1 MKSYILLIETS
12 ICVALCFVLA
22 ACGNN
27 ADVSAASTAP
37 PPVVV
42 EHEENGG
49 MIAVDH
55 PENFPLA
62 KAGERADAPELNVTG
77 SVNPDVSRNIPVISL
92 ASGRVVEIR
101 ARVGD
106 TVTKGQLLM
115 RVQSADVSQAF
126 SDYRQAVAD
135 EKLTSA
141 QLSRATLLYDKGA
154 IAQKDVEVA
163 EDAAAKS
170 KVTVENT
177 TERLRLLGADIS
189 KPSSLVDIYAP
200 VSGIITE
207 QNVTAAAGVKTLDNS
222 PNLFT
227 IADNS
232 VVWVICDVFE
242 NDLPGVHLDEVA
254 DIHLNAYPNMVLK
267 GRVSNIGAVLD
278 PNLRTAKVRL
288 EVANPGVLRFGM
300 FVTATF
306 RGSVKEVHA
315 TVPASAILH
324 LHDRDWVYVP
334 ADGGRFRRVEVIG
347 GKMLPG
353 NIQEI
358 VSGIKPGQQVVSR
371 ALIFQNTTEQ

>member
-1 MKSYILLIETS
+1 MKFYILLIETS
-12 ICVALCFVLA
+12 ICAALCFALA
-22 ACGNN
+22 GCGKN
-27 ADVSAASTAP
+27 ADVSAASTTP

-42 EHEENGG
+42 EREENGG
-49 MIAVDH
+49 MIVVDH
-55 PENFPLA
+55 PEKFPLV
-62 KAGERADAPELNVTG
+62 KAGQRADAPELNVTG

-101 ARVGD
+101 ARIGD
-106 TVTKGQLLM
+106 SVTKGQLLM
-115 RVQSADVSQAF
+115 RVQSSDISQAF

-163 EDAAAKS
+163 EDAEVKA

-177 TERLRLLGADIS
+177 TERLRLLGADVNQ
-189 KPSSLVDIYAP
+189 PSSLVDIYAP
-200 VSGIITE
+200 VSGVITE
-207 QNVTAAAGVKTLDNS
+207 QNVTASAGVKTLDNS

-227 IADNS
+227 ISDNS

-242 NDLPGVHLDEVA
+242 NDLPSVHLDEVA
-254 DIHLNAYPNMVLK
+254 DIHLNAYPKMILK
-267 GRVSNIGAVLD
+267 GRVSNIGPVLD
-278 PNLRTAKVRL
+278 PNIRTAKVRL
-288 EVANPGVLRFGM
+288 EVPNPGVLRFGM

-306 RGSVKEVHA
+306 HGLSKEVRA

-347 GKMLPG
+347 GKMLPE
-353 NIQEI
+353 NLQEI
-358 VSGIKPGQQVVSR
+358 VSGLKPGQQVVSR

>member
-1 MKSYILLIETS
+1 MKSYIRPIEAA
-12 ICVALCFVLA
+12 IGVALCFVLA
-22 ACGNN
+22 GCGNN

-49 MIAVDH
+49 TVAVDH
-55 PENFPLA
+55 PEKFPVV
-62 KAGERADAPELNVTG
+62 KAGQRVDAPELNVTG
-77 SVNPDVSRNIPVISL
+77 TVNPDVSRNIPVISL

-101 ARVGD
+101 ARIGD

-115 RVQSADVSQAF
+115 RVQSSDISQAF

-135 EKLTSA
+135 EKLASA
-141 QLSRATLLYDKGA
+141 QLSRANLLYDKGA

-163 EDAAAKS
+163 EDAAAKA
-170 KVTVENT
+170 KVMVENT
-177 TERLRLLGADIS
+177 TERLRVLGADIS
-189 KPSSLVDIYAP
+189 QPSSLVDIYAP

-242 NDLPGVHLDEVA
+242 NDLPSVHLDEVA

-267 GRVSNIGAVLD
+267 GRVSNIGPVLD

-288 EVANPGVLRFGM
+288 EVPNPGVLRFGM

-306 RGSVKEVHA
+306 HGLTKELHA
-315 TVPASAILH
+315 TVPAAAVLH

-334 ADGGRFRRVEVIG
+334 TDDGRFRRVEVIG

-358 VSGIKPGQQVVSR
+358 VSGVKPGQPVVSR

>member
-1 MKSYILLIETS
+1 MKSLILIEAS

-22 ACGNN
+22 GCGKN
-27 ADVSAASTAP
+27 ADVSAPSTAP
-37 PPVVV
+37 PAAAV
-42 EHEENGG
+42 EHEENNG
-49 MIAVDH
+49 MITVDH
-55 PENFPLA
+55 PEKFPLV

-77 SVNPDVSRNIPVISL
+77 SVNPDVARNIPVISL
-92 ASGRVVEIR
+92 ASGRVIEIR

-135 EKLTSA
+135 EKLASA

-163 EDAAAKS
+163 EDAAAKA
-170 KVTVENT
+170 KVMVENT
-177 TERLRLLGADIS
+177 TERLRLLGADMS
-189 KPSSLVDIYAP
+189 QPSSVVDIYAP

-242 NDLPGVHLDEVA
+242 NDLPSVHLDEVA

-267 GRVSNIGAVLD
+267 GKVSNIGAVLD
-278 PNLRTAKVRL
+278 PSLRTAKVRL
-288 EVANPGVLRFGM
+288 EVSNPGVLRFGM

-306 RGSVKEVHA
+306 RGSVKEMRA

-334 ADGGRFRRVEVIG
+334 ADSGRFRRVEVIG

-353 NIQEI
+353 NVQEI

>member
-1 MKSYILLIETS
+1 MKSYILPMEAGVG
-12 ICVALCFVLA
+12 VALCLVLA
-22 ACGNN
+22 GCGNN

-42 EHEENGG
+42 EHEENDG

-55 PENFPLA
+55 PEKFPLV
-62 KAGERADAPELNVTG
+62 KAGERVDAPELNVTG
-77 SVNPDVSRNIPVISL
+77 TVNPDVSRNIPVISL

-101 ARVGD
+101 ARIGD
-106 TVTKGQLLM
+106 SVAKGQLLM
-115 RVQSADVSQAF
+115 RVQSSDISQAF
-126 SDYRQAVAD
+126 ADYRQAVAD
-135 EKLTSA
+135 EKLASA
-141 QLSRATLLYDKGA
+141 QLSRANLLYEKGA

-163 EDAAAKS
+163 EDAAVKAR
-170 KVTVENT
+170 VTVENT
-177 TERLRLLGADIS
+177 TERLRLLGADMS
-189 KPSSLVDIYAP
+189 RPSSLVDIYAP
-200 VSGIITE
+200 VSGIIIE
-207 QNVTAAAGVKTLDNS
+207 QNVTASAGVKTLDNS

-242 NDLPGVHLDEVA
+242 NDLPSVRLDEVA

-267 GRVSNIGAVLD
+267 GRVSNIGPVLD
-278 PNLRTAKVRL
+278 PNLRTAKIRL
-288 EVANPGVLRFGM
+288 EVPNPGALRFGM
-300 FVTATF
+300 FVTAAFHGLT
-306 RGSVKEVHA
+306 KEVHA
-315 TVPASAILH
+315 TVPAPAVLH

-353 NIQEI
+353 NLQEI

>member
-1 MKSYILLIETS
+1 MKSYFLPIETS

-22 ACGNN
+22 GCGKNT
-27 ADVSAASTAP
+27 DVSAASTAP

-42 EHEENGG
+42 EHEENSGLVT
-49 MIAVDH
+49 VDH
-55 PENFPLA
+55 PEKFPLVQ
-62 KAGERADAPELNVTG
+62 AGERADAPELNVTG

-101 ARVGD
+101 ARIGD
-106 TVTKGQLLM
+106 SVTKGQLLM
-115 RVQSADVSQAF
+115 RVQSSDVSQAF

-135 EKLTSA
+135 EKLASA

-163 EDAAAKS
+163 EDAEAKA

-177 TERLRLLGADIS
+177 TERLRVLGADMS
-189 KPSSLVDIYAP
+189 QPSSLVDISAP

-207 QNVTAAAGVKTLDNS
+207 QNVTASAGVKTLDNS

-227 IADNS
+227 ISDNS

-242 NDLPGVHLDEVA
+242 NDLPNVHLDEVA
-254 DIHLNAYPNMVLK
+254 DIHLNAYPKMVLK

-278 PNLRTAKVRL
+278 PNIRTAKVRL
-288 EVANPGVLRFGM
+288 EVPNPGVLRFGM

-306 RGSVKEVHA
+306 HGLSKEVHA
-315 TVPASAILH
+315 TVPATAILH

-353 NIQEI
+353 NLQEI
-358 VSGIKPGQQVVSR
+358 LSGIKPGQEVVSR
-371 ALIFQNTTEQ
+371 SLIFQNTTEQ

>member
-1 MKSYILLIETS
+1 MKFYVRPIEAGF
-12 ICVALCFVLA
+12 CAALCFVLVG
-22 ACGNN
+22 CGNN

-42 EHEENGG
+42 EHEENDGL
-49 MIAVDH
+49 IAVDH
-55 PENFPLA
+55 PEKFPLV
-62 KAGERADAPELNVTG
+62 KAGQRVDAPELNVTG
-77 SVNPDVSRNIPVISL
+77 TVNPDVSRNIPVISL

-101 ARVGD
+101 ARIGD
-106 TVTKGQLLM
+106 SVAKGQLLM
-115 RVQSADVSQAF
+115 RVQSSDVSQAF

-135 EKLTSA
+135 EKLASA

-163 EDAAAKS
+163 EDAAAKA
-170 KVTVENT
+170 KVVVENT
-177 TERLRLLGADIS
+177 TERLRVLGADIS
-189 KPSSLVDIYAP
+189 QPSSLVDIYAP
-200 VSGIITE
+200 VSGVITE

-232 VVWVICDVFE
+232 MVWVICDVFE
-242 NDLPGVHLDEVA
+242 NDLPSVRLDEVA

-267 GRVSNIGAVLD
+267 GKVSNIGPVLD

-288 EVANPGVLRFGM
+288 EVPNPGVLRFGM

-306 RGSVKEVHA
+306 HGLTKEVRA
-315 TVPASAILH
+315 TVPAPAVLH

-334 ADGGRFRRVEVIG
+334 SDGGRFRRVEVIG

-353 NIQEI
+353 NLQEI
-358 VSGIKPGQQVVSR
+358 VSGIKPGQPVVAR